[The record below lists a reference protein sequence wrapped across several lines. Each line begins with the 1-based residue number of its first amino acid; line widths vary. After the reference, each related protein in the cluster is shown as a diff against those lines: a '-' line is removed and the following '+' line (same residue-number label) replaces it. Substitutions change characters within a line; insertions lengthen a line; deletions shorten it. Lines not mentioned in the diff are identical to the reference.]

1 MILHAGVVTS
11 SSTKHLTSEVA
22 FVKRPIQKR
31 NIYRGGGKHNRGSLR
46 TLDHNNL
53 PTAVH
58 YDSSG
63 VVTSSLTAK
72 CLTSED
78 VFVKRPIR
86 RRNVYKGGD
95 KRNRDSLHVE
105 CHTLDH
111 NDLPDTQLIAKS
123 APGSGRTSPTDLLS
137 FSLTAPKAHAPSS
150 MSTPPIEAKV
160 VILGAQG

>member
-1 MILHAGVVTS
+1 MS
-11 SSTKHLTSEVA
+11 
-22 FVKRPIQKR
+22 
-31 NIYRGGGKHNRGSLR
+31 
-46 TLDHNNL
+46 
-53 PTAVH
+53 VH

-72 CLTSED
+72 HLASED
-78 VFVKRPIR
+78 AFVKRPIQ

-95 KRNRDSLHVE
+95 KRNRDSLRVE
-105 CHTLDH
+105 RHTLDH

-137 FSLTAPKAHAPSS
+137 FSLTAPKAHTPS
-150 MSTPPIEAKV
+150 MTTPPIEAKV